1 MVWLLG
7 GLLLGLGLL
16 QRLGVQVVVL
26 RLGVLGLQAL
36 ILFGLH
42 GFLAAG
48 LRRLLWLGKLG
59 EVQEGDVD
67 GCWRHRS
74 LTVDEALP
82 VPLGVPLV
90 VDSAA
95 TRFDGRR
102 EVVLLPAAAHGRVFI
117 VELLG
122 SWGVLNTVPQLST
135 EVV

>member
-1 MVWLLG
+1 M
-7 GLLLGLGLL
+7 
-16 QRLGVQVVVL
+16 VVL
-26 RLGVLGLQAL
+26 RLGILGLQAL
-36 ILFGLH
+36 ILLGLH
-42 GFLAAG
+42 SFLATS
-48 LRRLLWLGKLG
+48 LRRLLWLVKLG

>member
-48 LRRLLWLGKLG
+48 LRRLLWLVKLG
-59 EVQEGDVD
+59 EVQEGDVA
-67 GCWRHRS
+67 S
-74 LTVDEALP
+74 LDKL
-82 VPLGVPLV
+82 
-90 VDSAA
+90 
-95 TRFDGRR
+95 
-102 EVVLLPAAAHGRVFI
+102 
-117 VELLG
+117 
-122 SWGVLNTVPQLST
+122 
-135 EVV
+135 